1 MTVRDG
7 PLQLAVVSGGAR
19 KHGSQVI
26 QRDFIL
32 RLIDQLGEFLRELLG
47 AGSGATIVEKQ
58 DFNVAEAEGALEKS
72 CRQALGLSLQ
82 TIRDMAPDEVVQLF
96 RSGGA
101 TWSSRCFFA
110 ARIFEFEAQIAT
122 RNKELERARLSAE
135 RALYFYSLVRSNPEV
150 PAEYQVEERVET
162 VTKLL
167 RQTISSR

>member
-1 MTVRDG
+1 M
-7 PLQLAVVSGGAR
+7 
-19 KHGSQVI
+19 I

-32 RLIDQLGEFLRELLG
+32 RLIDQLGEFLRELFG
-47 AGSGATIVEKQ
+47 TGSGATIVEKQ

-72 CRQALGLSLQ
+72 CQQALGLSLQ

-110 ARIFEFEAQIAT
+110 ARIFEFEAQIAA

-135 RALYFYSLVRSNPEV
+135 RALYFYSLLRSNPEV
-150 PAEYQVEERVET
+150 PAAYQVEERVET
-162 VTKLL
+162 VTKFLGEA
-167 RQTISSR
+167 ISSR